1 MNLSTWS
8 IRHPVPPIAIFLV
21 LLVVGLFSFQRLPV
35 TAMPNIDLPIV
46 SVSVGLPTHNNVWA
60 R

>member
-21 LLVVGLFSFQRLPV
+21 LLVLGLLKFIGVS
-35 TAMPNIDLPIV
+35 PI
-46 SVSVGLPTHNNVWA
+46 
-60 R
+60 